1 MSNVGLYTVTD
12 KNQSPAVTIPAAQ
25 PLAGKTILLVE
36 DESFIA
42 ELLISWLGR
51 LGVKTV
57 WANTGSEGIRLL
69 GEHGSQIN
77 VVIADFRLPDMDGDE
92 MCAKLRE
99 LQPQLPVLLS
109 SGRYH
114 GKAEEALSR
123 SGPTCFIQKPYPL
136 EDVLVKLK
144 KLLGAS

>member
-1 MSNVGLYTVTD
+1 MPDDIPT
-12 KNQSPAVTIPAAQ
+12 PATRPASAP
-25 PLAGKTILLVE
+25 PLAGRVILLVE

-51 LGVKTV
+51 LGATTLC
-57 WANTGSEGIRLL
+57 AHTGAEGIRLL
-69 GEHGSQIN
+69 AENAGRVSA
-77 VVIADFRLPDMDGDE
+77 VIADFRLPDMSGDDV
-92 MCAKLRE
+92 CVKLRE

-114 GKAEEALSR
+114 GKAEELLAR

-136 EDVLVKLK
+136 EDVLVKLQR
-144 KLLGAS
+144 LLAQP

>member
-1 MSNVGLYTVTD
+1 MQVNIVPE
-12 KNQSPAVTIPAAQ
+12 NNHSPATTVPAAQ

-51 LGVKTV
+51 LGVTTL

-69 GEHGSQIN
+69 TENTGRIN
-77 VVIADFRLPDMDGDE
+77 AVIADFRLPDMSGDE
-92 MCAKLRE
+92 MCVKLRK
-99 LQPQLPVLLS
+99 LQPQIPVLLS

-114 GKAEEALSR
+114 GKAEELLAR
-123 SGPTCFIQKPYPL
+123 TGPTCFIQKPYPL
-136 EDVLVKLK
+136 EDVLVKLQ
-144 KLLGAS
+144 KLLTAA

>member
-1 MSNVGLYTVTD
+1 MPNAGLYIVPD
-12 KNQSPAVTIPAAQ
+12 NNHSPAASRPAVQ

-57 WANTGSEGIRLL
+57 WAGTGSEGIRLL

-92 MCAKLRE
+92 MCARLRE

-114 GKAEEALSR
+114 GKAEETLAR

-144 KLLGAS
+144 QLMGAA